1 MTKSQPWYI
10 QYGLYL
16 AIIILAIVLVK
27 VAIIDPK
34 NAVETQE
41 YYKTETHL
49 RMKNLKEGEILWQL
63 KYGKFTANLDSL
75 VSFIKTDP
83 MVDSIKNAFDTL
95 TQKSANP
102 FVPLSTGQFTPE
114 SLYFSPRTHQ
124 RFLVSVDTAVSADTV
139 VNRRGQITRI
149 DTTTTMGN
157 LYMIEDPDGNGTI
170 GSTTDEALK
179 NTASWE

>member
-10 QYGLYL
+10 QTGLYL
-16 AIIILAIVLVK
+16 AIIILALILVK

-41 YYKTETHL
+41 YYKNETHL

-63 KYGKFTANLDSL
+63 KHGRFTANLDSL
-75 VSFIKTDP
+75 VYFISSDP

-102 FVPLSTGQFTPE
+102 FMPLSSGQFTPE
-114 SLYFSPRTHQ
+114 SLFFSPRTHQ
-124 RFLVSVDTAVSADTV
+124 RFLVTVDTAVSSDTI
-139 VNRRGQITRI
+139 VNRRGKITRI
-149 DTTTTMGN
+149 DTNTTIGN
-157 LYMIEDPDGNGTI
+157 LYMIEDPDGNGSI